1 MHTAL
6 STYNGDPILN
16 AQSMVFDIF
25 MVYFP
30 SADILPIPHPPPPL
44 GSVMHTHFMST
55 VRSFPSSTSL
65 KNEAKLTRTCHGL

>member
-1 MHTAL
+1 MHAAL

-44 GSVMHTHFMST
+44 GSVMRTHTS
-55 VRSFPSSTSL
+55 
-65 KNEAKLTRTCHGL
+65 